1 MASKKHIALF
11 AIAIVSVAAGL
22 WWWNQ
27 PDLPQG
33 IVTTNG
39 RLEATQIDVA
49 SKVAGRV
56 EEVLVQEGQ
65 MVQSGDLLARID
77 NQQLV
82 AKQAEVQSKVEQALL
97 AVEEAKAGAEQ
108 RQSQLTLAE
117 SELTRIQALVA
128 KKLLSQDKLDQ
139 ARAQFDSA
147 SAALRLAN
155 ASTER
160 LQASVNEAKAAQQE
174 LQSLLDD
181 TQIHAPGSGRVQYKL
196 AQAGEVLAAGGRVV
210 TLLDLS
216 DVYMTVFLPADV
228 VGKLGINDEA
238 RLILDPIPHYVVPAK
253 VSFIAA
259 DAQFTPKSVETRDA
273 RDSLMFRVKL
283 AVDPALLKKYQ
294 EKVKTGVRGMAYVRE
309 SADIQWPDSL
319 NVNLP

>member
-1 MASKKHIALF
+1 MRRQKYIVLLVIVIA
-11 AIAIVSVAAGL
+11 SVAAGA
-22 WWWNQ
+22 WWWSRPAL
-27 PDLPQG
+27 PDG

-49 SKVAGRV
+49 TKVAGRV
-56 EEVLVQEGQ
+56 DEVLVQEGQ
-65 MVQSGDLLARID
+65 MVARGDLLARID
-77 NQQLV
+77 SQQLV
-82 AKQAEVQSKVEQALL
+82 AKQAELQSKVEQALL

-117 SELTRIQALVA
+117 SELARIQALVA

-147 SAALRLAN
+147 TAALKLAK

-160 LQASVNEAKAAQQE
+160 LQASVNEARAAQQE

-181 TQIHAPGSGRVQYKL
+181 TQIRAPGNGRVQYKL

-228 VGKLGINDEA
+228 AGKLGINDEA
-238 RLILDPIPHYVVPAK
+238 RLILDPIPNYVVPAK

-259 DAQFTPKSVETRDA
+259 DAQFTPKSVETQDA

-283 AVDPALLKKYQ
+283 AIDPALLQKHQ
-294 EKVKTGVRGMAYVRE
+294 EKVKTGVRGMAYVRA
-309 SADIQWPDSL
+309 SSDAQWPASL
-319 NVNLP
+319 TVNLP

>member
-1 MASKKHIALF
+1 MRRQKYIVLLVIVIA
-11 AIAIVSVAAGL
+11 SVAAGA
-22 WWWNQ
+22 WWWSRPTL
-27 PDLPQG
+27 PDG

-49 SKVAGRV
+49 TKVAGRV
-56 EEVLVQEGQ
+56 DEVLVQEGQ
-65 MVQSGDLLARID
+65 MVTRGDLLARID
-77 NQQLV
+77 SQQLV
-82 AKQAEVQSKVEQALL
+82 AKQAELRSKVEQALL

-117 SELTRIQALVA
+117 SELARIQALVE

-147 SAALRLAN
+147 TAALKLAK

-160 LQASVNEAKAAQQE
+160 LQASVNEARAAQQE

-181 TQIHAPGSGRVQYKL
+181 TQIRAPSNGRVQYKL

-228 VGKLGINDEA
+228 AGKLGINDEA
-238 RLILDPIPHYVVPAK
+238 RLILDPIPNYVVPAK

-259 DAQFTPKSVETRDA
+259 DAQFTPKSVETQDA

-283 AVDPALLKKYQ
+283 AIDPTLLKKYE
-294 EKVKTGVRGMAYVRE
+294 EKVKTGVRGTAYVRE
-309 SADIQWPDSL
+309 VSDAEWPASL
-319 NVNLP
+319 TVNLP